1 MLTEILKQPQYSPL
15 SVEEQ
20 VILLYAANNNYF
32 NKTPVEG
39 LSELKKQLLSQLSLI
54 GSDIMKQISA
64 TKALDDNIKTKLNA
78 FLDNFIQNFV
88 S

>member
-39 LSELKKQLLSQLSLI
+39 LAELKKQLLSQLTLR
-54 GSDIMKQISA
+54 GSDIIKQISVK
-64 TKALDDNIKTKLNA
+64 KALDDTIKTKLNE
-78 FLDNFIQNFV
+78 FLDNFIQSFV